1 MVDSL
6 FIEAAQTTD
15 QLKNKTSRSMNAH
28 SARNKMGA
36 PCYPCHRA
44 DERSL
49 PQSGQ

>member
-6 FIEAAQTTD
+6 FIEAARMPD
-15 QLKNKTSRSMNAH
+15 QLKNKTSRSINVIQRGTRW
-28 SARNKMGA
+28 AR
-36 PCYPCHRA
+36 YPCHRA